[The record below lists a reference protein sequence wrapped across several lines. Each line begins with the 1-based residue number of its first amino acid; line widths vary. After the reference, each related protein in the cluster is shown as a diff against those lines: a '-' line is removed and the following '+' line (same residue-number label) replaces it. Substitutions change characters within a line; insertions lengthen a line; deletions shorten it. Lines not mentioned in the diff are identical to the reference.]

1 MLYTVDSSVLADSEI
16 EWTNEGHEY
25 RIPLYR
31 LPYIDVNDYLAIDDD
46 SVHLIVNDIDNKHIY
61 LSQANRFN
69 GKKRGVWG
77 INPRNTGQTAAL
89 NHLMNPDIDLVM
101 LQGSAGTGKTLLT
114 MASAL
119 SQVLDQKLYSHII
132 ITRATIAVGK
142 DVGFLPGTESE
153 KMLPWAGAMLDNLE
167 VLCNTDN
174 KYLKQSMDEI
184 INSKMSFIC
193 MNFIRGRTFNK
204 RFVIID
210 ECQNLTN
217 NQMKTIIT
225 RAGEGTKIVCL
236 GDINQIDNPK
246 LTKTD
251 NGLSYLISRFQ
262 GCPLAAYVELEECTR
277 SRLAAYA
284 VEVL

>member
-1 MLYTVDSSVLADSEI
+1 MLHTISNDVLADSEI
-16 EWTNEGHEY
+16 SWHNHGHEY
-25 RIPLYR
+25 KLPLYR
-31 LPYIDVNDYLAIDDD
+31 LPYLDINDYLVTDDGD
-46 SVHLIVNDIDNKHIY
+46 VHLIVNAFDNKHIY

-69 GKKRGVWG
+69 SKKKAVWG
-77 INPRNTGQTAAL
+77 INPRNVGQTAAL
-89 NHLMNPDIDLVM
+89 NYLMDPEIDLVM

-114 MASAL
+114 MAAGL
-119 SQVLDQKLYSHII
+119 SQVLDHKIYSHII
-132 ITRATIAVGK
+132 VTRATIAVGK

-167 VLCNTDN
+167 VLCNTED
-174 KYLKQSMDEI
+174 KYVKQSMDEI

-246 LTKTD
+246 LTKHD

-262 GCPLAAYVELEECTR
+262 GCELAAYVELEECTR